1 MNRTIQYLGMCRILR
16 FAFVLLVASTSLACA
31 SDLSTTRPAH
41 HTDDGF
47 KNLHTGPITKGPF
60 GYLKM
65 RYFGDD
71 EFADHAAV
79 ADQMDVAAPD
89 YEGLLTPDAA
99 PQITWLGHSTFLLQY
114 KGVNILTDPMLS
126 DRASPI
132 SFAGPKRLVPK
143 PVSFEHLPDV
153 HYLVISHNHYD
164 HLDLKTLR
172 TLSDSIEIYAPLKL
186 GAWLIDQGFDE
197 TRVHELDWWDSIT
210 TKMHGT
216 TVTLSALPAQH
227 WSARGLFDRNETLWA
242 SWMLDMDD
250 YRVWFGGDTGYN
262 KVEFKEI
269 GLAYPNIDLALIPI
283 GAYAPR
289 WFMKQQHTDP
299 YDAVEVHLDLG
310 AKKSI
315 GMHWGTFELSA
326 EPMFEPKTA
335 LQKAVKQ
342 RGLSSAVF
350 DTMAIGETRRLALD

>member
-1 MNRTIQYLGMCRILR
+1 MTHTLTDRLIRLASILI
-16 FAFVLLVASTSLACA
+16 LVYAGGACA
-31 SDLSTTRPAH
+31 NSSYIDRPAH

-60 GYLKM
+60 GYMKM

-89 YEGLLTPDAA
+89 YEGLVTPGDQA
-99 PQITWLGHSTFLLQY
+99 QITWLGHSTFLLQY
-114 KGVNILTDPMLS
+114 NGVNILTDPMLS
-126 DRASPI
+126 ERASPV

-143 PVSFEHLPDV
+143 PVSFEHLPQV

-172 TLSDSIEIYAPLKL
+172 TLSDTIEIYAPLKL
-186 GAWLIDQGFDE
+186 GDWLVAQGFSAE
-197 TRVHELDWWDSIT
+197 RVHELDWWQSTDNAINGS
-210 TKMHGT
+210 K
-216 TVTLSALPAQH
+216 VTLTALPAQH
-227 WSARGLFDRNETLWA
+227 WSARGLFDRNDTLWA
-242 SWMLDMDD
+242 SWMLDIDD
-250 YRVWFGGDTGYN
+250 FRVWFGGDTGYN
-262 KVEFKEI
+262 DVEFKEI
-269 GLAYPNIDLALIPI
+269 GLAYPGIDLALIPI

-310 AKKSI
+310 AKRSI

-326 EPMFEPKTA
+326 EPMFEPKT
-335 LQKAVKQ
+335 LLEKAMKQ
-342 RGLSSAVF
+342 RGLSSAAF
-350 DTMAIGETRRLALD
+350 DTMAIGETRRLASE